1 MTSRVGFVRWAKTD
15 SKFDLICLS
24 CFRTIATMTNETDA
38 LTTQETHICDPKDL
52 SQRRQNGGAGTFPER
67 IISFLGKK
75 TA

>member
-15 SKFDLICLS
+15 SKFDLICLR
-24 CFRTIATMTNETDA
+24 CFRTIGPITNETDEMTA
-38 LTTQETHICDPKDL
+38 QESHTCDPKDL
-52 SQRRQNGGAGTFPER
+52 PQRRQNDGARTFPER